1 MPLWIKVAAAV
12 VGIAGLGAIIGLAV
26 WAEFER
32 SGRIP
37 GLLGILVLI
46 VYWAVRRSSTEPR
59 NRRAPSDQ
67 KNWLD
72 KERWRR

>member
-1 MPLWIKVAAAV
+1 MPLWIKVAAAA
-12 VGIAGLGAIIGLAV
+12 VGVAGLGTIIGLTV
-26 WAEFER
+26 WAEVER

-37 GLLGILVLI
+37 GLLGILVVI

-59 NRRAPSDQ
+59 NRRTPSDQ
-67 KNWLD
+67 TNRLE